1 MHAPLRTQTQT
12 NPTTNRYKKTAAC
25 QTAMPV
31 HTFRRREKKREIER
45 IVGREGEG
53 GALVSKGKFLVPWR
67 AADLKTNRNDTRS
80 AFKDLN
86 LNTHIHQSLMMC
98 RTREYVYLVLHTEPL

>member
-1 MHAPLRTQTQT
+1 M
-12 NPTTNRYKKTAAC
+12 
-25 QTAMPV
+25 
-31 HTFRRREKKREIER
+31 
-45 IVGREGEG
+45 
-53 GALVSKGKFLVPWR
+53 SKGKFLVPWR

-86 LNTHIHQSLMMC
+86 LNTHINQSPRMC